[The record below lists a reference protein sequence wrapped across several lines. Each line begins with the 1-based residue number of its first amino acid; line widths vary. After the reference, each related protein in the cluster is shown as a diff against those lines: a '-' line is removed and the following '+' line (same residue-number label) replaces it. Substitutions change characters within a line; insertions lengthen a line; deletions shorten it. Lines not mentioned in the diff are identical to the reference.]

1 MASLILD
8 FVPPPTTEWTTL
20 EVWEAATKETAPGT
34 LAQSFPVSPPY
45 PTRIVVTTANS
56 PTGWFSIRWGGAG
69 GLFTPFSDPIQ
80 GGTDTLVGKLINRV
94 MLRQPNSDENIVL
107 QVTEAVVSEY
117 FGTQDIYS
125 IDPET
130 VSYKVMEGLTLM
142 IMAYTLISEMGQS
155 ASSSSGT
162 GWTAGL
168 VSMKASTDST
178 VKSSWDSIDRLLA
191 RAQALLGVG
200 FSRIAQMEIEIAGG
214 LSQIVTADISR
225 LLIEVE

>member
-1 MASLILD
+1 
-8 FVPPPTTEWTTL
+8 
-20 EVWEAATKETAPGT
+20 
-34 LAQSFPVSPPY
+34 
-45 PTRIVVTTANS
+45 
-56 PTGWFSIRWGGAG
+56 
-69 GLFTPFSDPIQ
+69 
-80 GGTDTLVGKLINRV
+80 
-94 MLRQPNSDENIVL
+94 
-107 QVTEAVVSEY
+107 VSEY